1 MYDPGPKYVIVSIV
15 YDRNSNINVTLVVG
29 GHGKSNLGLSF
40 HKRREC
46 LREGSKGGYY
56 SWVLIPTRFPKI
68 ITLSE
73 PSNFLLSV

>member
-1 MYDPGPKYVIVSIV
+1 MMYDPGPKYVIVSIV

-46 LREGSKGGYY
+46 LRG
-56 SWVLIPTRFPKI
+56 V
-68 ITLSE
+68 
-73 PSNFLLSV
+73 